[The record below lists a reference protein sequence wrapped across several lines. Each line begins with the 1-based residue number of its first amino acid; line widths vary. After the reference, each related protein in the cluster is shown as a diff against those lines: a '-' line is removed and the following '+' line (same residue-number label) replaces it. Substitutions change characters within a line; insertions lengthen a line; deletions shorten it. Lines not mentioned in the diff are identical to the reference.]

1 MINRQKVDKKIH
13 LLQNNVSGIRSI
25 IIRQNKFIT
34 NDQKDILWNESQ
46 LLKKKINFYK
56 GVLKNER

>member
-25 IIRQNKFIT
+25 I
-34 NDQKDILWNESQ
+34 
-46 LLKKKINFYK
+46 K
-56 GVLKNER
+56 GVRNER